1 MNKET
6 NPQRLLDGVLVVSL
20 EQAVAAPFASSR
32 LADMGAEVIKI
43 EREEGDFGRN
53 YDSVVHGQSSYFV
66 WLNRGKKSV
75 VLDIKDPDDKAVLLS
90 MLAKA
95 DVFIQNMSVGA
106 AERNGLGNAA
116 LETLNPRLITCDIS
130 GYGED
135 GPYAQ
140 RRGYDLLAQCETGL
154 AEITGSPE
162 APGRVGISIADISTG
177 MFAHAAILEALML
190 REKTGRGAHLKASLF
205 ASIADMMAV
214 PLLHYDYGGKAPKR
228 VGLNHPSIAPYGAYA
243 SADGR
248 PLMFSIQNEREW
260 QRLCAQVL
268 GQGELAGQDR
278 FISNDARVANRA
290 ELDAEINAVFSG
302 LSLEELE
309 ARMEAAKLAYARVNG
324 VDGLSQHPQLQRSS
338 IEVTPGQEAGIP
350 APAVTW
356 AGHERSLGAVP
367 SIGQHTDEIIA
378 RFGNN
383 T

>member
-1 MNKET
+1 MT
-6 NPQRLLDGVLVVSL
+6 DNPHKLLDGVLVVSL

-43 EREEGDFGRN
+43 ERPEGDFGRN

-75 VLDIKDPDDKAVLLS
+75 VLDIKDPEDKALL
-90 MLAKA
+90 LAILARA

-116 LETLNPRLITCDIS
+116 LEALNPRLITCDIS
-130 GYGED
+130 GYGEE

-140 RRGYDLLAQCETGL
+140 RRGYDLLVQCETGL
-154 AEITGSPE
+154 ADITGSPE
-162 APGRVGISIADISTG
+162 APGRVGVSIADIATG

-190 REKTGRGAHLKASLF
+190 REKTGKGAHLKSSLF
-205 ASIADMMAV
+205 ATMADIMAV
-214 PLLHYDYGGKAPKR
+214 PLLHYDYGGKAPQR
-228 VGLNHPSIAPYGAYA
+228 MGLNHPSIAPYGAYA

-268 GQGELAGQDR
+268 EQPDLATQDR
-278 FISNDARVANRA
+278 FVSNDARVANRA
-290 ELDAEINAVFSG
+290 ALNAEIDAVFSS
-302 LSLEELE
+302 LPLEELE

-324 VDGLSQHPQLQRSS
+324 VDGLSAHPQMTRST
-338 IEVTPGQEAGIP
+338 IAVTPQAKADIP
-350 APAVTW
+350 APAVAW
-356 AGHERSLGAVP
+356 AGHEPQLGAVP
-367 SIGQHTDEIIA
+367 SIGQHSAEIRA
-378 RFGNN
+378 RFGGKA
-383 T
+383 

>member
-1 MNKET
+1 MT
-6 NPQRLLDGVLVVSL
+6 SSDPQRLLEGLLVVSL

-43 EREEGDFGRN
+43 ERPEGDFGRN

-75 VLDIKDPDDKAVLLS
+75 VLDIKDANDKAVMMA
-90 MLAKA
+90 MLAQA

-116 LETLNPRLITCDIS
+116 LEALNPRLITCDIS
-130 GYGED
+130 GFGEQ

-154 AEITGSPE
+154 ADITGSPE
-162 APGRVGISIADISTG
+162 SPGRVGISIADISTG

-205 ASIADMMAV
+205 ASLADMMAV
-214 PLLHYDYGGKAPKR
+214 PLLHFDYGGKAPKR

-260 QRLCAQVL
+260 QRLCSDVL
-268 GQGELAGQDR
+268 GQPALATQER
-278 FISNDARVANRA
+278 FVSNDARVAHRA
-290 ELDAEINAVFSG
+290 QLDDEINAVFSK
-302 LSLEELE
+302 LPLEDLE
-309 ARMEAAKLAYARVNG
+309 HRMEAAKLAYARVNG
-324 VDGLSQHPQLQRSS
+324 VEGLSQHPQLQRTS
-338 IEVTPGQEAGIP
+338 IEVAAGQQADIP

-356 AGHERSLGAVP
+356 AGTERHLGAVP
-367 SIGQHTDEIIA
+367 SVGEHTEEIKA
-378 RFGNN
+378 RFGSQ